1 MLDLEPLVRSL
12 CVKALDALVG
22 RVEFDV
28 IGEFGV
34 EVPLRTIGFLFGI
47 PEADQLAYRQRTD
60 EALTTD
66 GTRSRSISL
75 RSSKPRCAWVLRTEK
90 SGFVR
95 RREGSPAASGASVW
109 TDKPELSVYTDSH
122 GC

>member
-1 MLDLEPLVRSL
+1 M
-12 CVKALDALVG
+12 KALDALVG

-66 GTRSRSISL
+66 STPIAFDQSSFSEVPVCLGPADRGVRFRAPEGRQPRHQRRVSL
-75 RSSKPRCAWVLRTEK
+75 
-90 SGFVR
+90 
-95 RREGSPAASGASVW
+95 
-109 TDKPELSVYTDSH
+109 D
-122 GC
+122 

>member
-34 EVPLRTIGFLFGI
+34 EVRREPSGSCSASPRH
-47 PEADQLAYRQRTD
+47 QLAYRQRTD

-66 GTRSRSISL
+66 GTDHAFDQSSFIEVPVCLGPADRDVRFRAPEGRQPRHQRRVSL
-75 RSSKPRCAWVLRTEK
+75 
-90 SGFVR
+90 
-95 RREGSPAASGASVW
+95 
-109 TDKPELSVYTDSH
+109 D
-122 GC
+122 